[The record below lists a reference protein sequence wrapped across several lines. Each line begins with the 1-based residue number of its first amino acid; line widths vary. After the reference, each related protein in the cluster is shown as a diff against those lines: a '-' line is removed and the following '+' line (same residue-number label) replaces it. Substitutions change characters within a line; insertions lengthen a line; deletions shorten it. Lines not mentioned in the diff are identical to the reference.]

1 VGFQNLGGGD
11 LTAKS
16 FGSFS
21 NLAVGGITI
30 VIILLIS
37 AFAKGFIQSIAI
49 LIGIVAGSFIA
60 SDLWSHLTRSSGTS
74 IMVPSAPIIYF
85 GYQPSIH
92 LPLLP

>member
-60 SDLWSHLTRSSGTS
+60 STFGLISLDPVGQASWFHLPQLFTLE
-74 IMVPSAPIIYF
+74 
-85 GYQPSIH
+85 YQPSIH